1 MSEIN
6 VSAPCTHPACVVD
19 CEDGSDASLDSFHW
33 RSLGREQEMTSLAAA
48 AAVTTSQLTFVL
60 SGANDT
66 AHRL

>member
-1 MSEIN
+1 MN
-6 VSAPCTHPACVVD
+6 VPAPRTRPACVVD
-19 CEDGSDASLDSFHW
+19 REDGSDASLDSCHR

-48 AAVTTSQLTFVL
+48 AAVTTSLLTFVL